1 MKSNEEHKNLLADCD
16 SEDNDQGCVPKRKYK
31 GLPVLSDTRWLTRI
45 DSIDCLLNNYIA
57 VCEALEEVRDSSS
70 GQNAS
75 DADAFLKRLLSFEFL
90 ASAVIC
96 RHVLAY
102 TRPITVALLVIFL
115 KHTGW
120 PNTL

>member
-16 SEDNDQGCVPKRKYK
+16 PEENDQGCIPKRKYK

-45 DSIDCLLNNYIA
+45 DSIDCLRNNYIA

-70 GQNAS
+70 RQSTS
-75 DADAFLKRLLSFEFL
+75 DADTFFKRLLSFEFL

-96 RHVLAY
+96 RH
-102 TRPITVALLVIFL
+102 TRQITVALQ
-115 KHTGW
+115 GSS
-120 PNTL
+120 